1 MTTLLE
7 QDLEETVKQL
17 GPDSFMA
24 QQLRNQIHAQTT
36 SKSTKELYIT
46 GSGKKE
52 PPPNGS

>member
-7 QDLEETVKQL
+7 NDLKETVKQL
-17 GPDSFMA
+17 GENSFMA

-46 GSGKKE
+46 GSVKKE
-52 PPPNGS
+52 PPHNGS